1 MAKDS
6 SIIINMDGET
16 FKFKMS
22 PSETILDSALDNDI
36 DLPYS
41 CQSGVCSACQGKVI
55 TGTVS
60 MDVSDGLSDEEIEE
74 GYILSCQ
81 SYPTSDDVE
90 IEID

>member
-22 PSETILDSALDNDI
+22 PTETILDSALDNDI

-60 MDVSDGLSDEEIEE
+60 MDVSDGLSDDEIEE

>member
-16 FKFKMS
+16 FRFKTS
-22 PSETILDSALDNDI
+22 PTETILDSALDNDI

>member
-22 PSETILDSALDNDI
+22 PTETILDSALDNDI